1 MTSFYFRL
9 FSVPSPQHINITH
22 FTAHSC
28 REVTLDSAVKES
40 PPEGKRVKFNLEE
53 TRCVGDDNNPPLAVG
68 EDNMGNASAIA
79 GQDGD
84 VITPHCDT
92 VTGIQFP

>member
-1 MTSFYFRL
+1 M
-9 FSVPSPQHINITH
+9 
-22 FTAHSC
+22 
-28 REVTLDSAVKES
+28 KES
-40 PPEGKRVKFNLEE
+40 QPEGKRVKFNLGE

-68 EDNMGNASAIA
+68 EDNMGNASATA

-92 VTGIQFP
+92 VTGIQFPWLPTPLINIYYAGVKVHVHVLSMCVKL

>member
-1 MTSFYFRL
+1 M
-9 FSVPSPQHINITH
+9 
-22 FTAHSC
+22 HSC

-40 PPEGKRVKFNLEE
+40 QPEGKRVKFNLGE

-68 EDNMGNASAIA
+68 EDNMGNASATA

-92 VTGIQFP
+92 VTGILFP